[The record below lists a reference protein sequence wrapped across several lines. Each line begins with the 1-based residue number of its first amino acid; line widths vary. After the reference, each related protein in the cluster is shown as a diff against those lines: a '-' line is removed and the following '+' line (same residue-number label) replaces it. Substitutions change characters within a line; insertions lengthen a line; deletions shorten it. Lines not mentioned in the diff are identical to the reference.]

1 VKRIISKRALKEF
14 WKKYPDSKVYLETW
28 YETAK
33 AATWVNPN
41 EIKEFYASVSILKN
55 SRVVFN
61 ICGNKFRLIV
71 KINYLKQWIFIRFV
85 GTHKEYDQ
93 IDANNI

>member
-1 VKRIISKRALKEF
+1 LKEF

-28 YETAK
+28 HETAK
-33 AATWVNPN
+33 GANWEKPN
-41 EIKEFYASVSILKN
+41 DIKAFYSTVSILKN
-55 SRVVFN
+55 SRIVFN
-61 ICGNKFRLIV
+61 INGNKYRLIV
-71 KINYLKQWIFIRFV
+71 KINYQKQWIFIRFV